1 VFSSPPLNSGEVSLR
16 TKKGARAQERQS
28 AVRAQAEVDT
38 LEKEA
43 LVCHKCDVYPKV
55 YGMPELPTQL
65 PWRRFVCVL
74 RKLGYTAQKGKAGS
88 ARRFVNPC
96 RNPNVVSLREPH
108 LGENLGQAMLRNYLR
123 KLLLD
128 PNEFMHLLEDC

>member
-1 VFSSPPLNSGEVSLR
+1 MDGFWIAFGNTVNPQ
-16 TKKGARAQERQS
+16 TAGAG
-28 AVRAQAEVDT
+28 AQA
-38 LEKEA
+38 LERPTGQVHRKIVLWRCLA
-43 LVCHKCDVYPKV
+43 WVWR
-55 YGMPELPTQL
+55 MPGLPTQL

-74 RKLGYTAQKGKAGS
+74 RKLGYTAQKGEAGS
-88 ARRFVNPC
+88 ARSFVNPG

-108 LGENLGQAMLRNYLR
+108 LGDNLGQAMLRKYLR

>member
-1 VFSSPPLNSGEVSLR
+1 VL
-16 TKKGARAQERQS
+16 
-28 AVRAQAEVDT
+28 VRAQAEVDA
-38 LEKEA
+38 LEKGA
-43 LVCHKCDVYPKV
+43 LVCNKCNVYPKV
-55 YGMPELPTQL
+55 YGMPGLPTQL

-88 ARRFVNPC
+88 ARSFVNPG

-108 LGENLGQAMLRNYLR
+108 LGDNLGQAMLREYLR

-128 PNEFMHLLEDC
+128 PNEFMHLLADC

>member
-1 VFSSPPLNSGEVSLR
+1 MVS
-16 TKKGARAQERQS
+16 
-28 AVRAQAEVDT
+28 AQAIDT
-38 LEKEA
+38 LEKGA
-43 LVCHKCDVYPKV
+43 LVCNKCDVYPKV
-55 YGMPELPTQL
+55 YGMLGLPTQL

-74 RKLGYTAQKGKAGS
+74 RKLGYTARKGKAGS
-88 ARRFVNPC
+88 ARSFVNSG

-108 LGENLGQAMLRNYLR
+108 LGDNLGQAMLRKYLR

>member
-1 VFSSPPLNSGEVSLR
+1 MVS
-16 TKKGARAQERQS
+16 
-28 AVRAQAEVDT
+28 AQAIDT
-38 LEKEA
+38 LEKGA
-43 LVCHKCDVYPKV
+43 IVCNKCDVYPKV
-55 YGMPELPTQL
+55 YGMLGLPTQL

-74 RKLGYTAQKGKAGS
+74 RKLGYTARKGKAGS
-88 ARRFVNPC
+88 ARSFVNPG

-108 LGENLGQAMLRNYLR
+108 LGDNLGQAMLRKYLR

>member
-1 VFSSPPLNSGEVSLR
+1 MLG
-16 TKKGARAQERQS
+16 
-28 AVRAQAEVDT
+28 
-38 LEKEA
+38 
-43 LVCHKCDVYPKV
+43 
-55 YGMPELPTQL
+55 LPTQL

-88 ARRFVNPC
+88 ARSFVNPG

-108 LGENLGQAMLRNYLR
+108 LGDNLGQAMLRKYLR